1 MTLCARCFVRG
12 SYKVGVSSS
21 DFRRVEISDEVKTDW
36 TDKETLHLLEAVMH
50 YHDDW
55 KRVAEHVGG
64 RSARECVAHF
74 VKLPFGEQ
82 FIGPPDSSLVDDKIH
97 QPNGESSTEF
107 GLRSTTVTP
116 SKRMRLTPLA
126 DASNP
131 IMAQVKN
138 ITVLFCIQKVEWNMQ
153 RNLNQSTTNGFRQKL
168 EPTSI
173 FDSPVCHRPG
183 LKFLVSELPN
193 TKVHNML
200 VILIS

>member
-82 FIGPPDSSLVDDKIH
+82 FVGPPDSAEVDDKIH
-97 QPNGESSTEF
+97 QSNGQSSIKSL
-107 GLRSTTVTP
+107 LRTTAASPT
-116 SKRMRLTPLA
+116 KRMRLTPFA

-131 IMAQVKN
+131 IMAQVKKF
-138 ITVLFCIQKVEWNMQ
+138 IVLFCIK
-153 RNLNQSTTNGFRQKL
+153 KL
-168 EPTSI
+168 E
-173 FDSPVCHRPG
+173 
-183 LKFLVSELPN
+183 
-193 TKVHNML
+193 KVKKPK
-200 VILIS
+200 